1 MRHTIEEDP
10 DGERL
15 LEGAQ
20 GVARAVIAYA
30 QAKGGETGRLL
41 GVDGAS
47 EQQLGTTVG
56 RYRLHGWIVGPEGP
70 DADSAVLVSVHRLT
84 PELPGTQ
91 ALRERFKL
99 TMREVQVACLL
110 MQRMTNEEIAGALG
124 ISTHTARHHTE
135 SVLLKAGVTSRR
147 ALHRMLW
154 GD

>member
-1 MRHTIEEDP
+1 VGP
-10 DGERL
+10 DG
-15 LEGAQ
+15 
-20 GVARAVIAYA
+20 
-30 QAKGGETGRLL
+30 
-41 GVDGAS
+41 
-47 EQQLGTTVG
+47 
-56 RYRLHGWIVGPEGP
+56 
-70 DADSAVLVSVHRLT
+70 DAAVLVSVHRLT